1 MFSCIFILCS
11 PVFVSAVFVHLC
23 LVFFRAYFETLVVEA
38 GGERLESR
46 DQVHLCVLCI
56 CIWCFHVFVSD
67 VFVNLYQVLF
77 LQTYTVDF
85 GCGGWSL
92 MTRTRLMAASD
103 ASVWK

>member
-67 VFVNLYQVLF
+67 VFVYLYQVF
-77 LQTYTVDF
+77 LSPNLY
-85 GCGGWSL
+85 C
-92 MTRTRLMAASD
+92 RLWLWRLESHD
-103 ASVWK
+103 QDSTHGSF